1 MKTLYLSHPFTGRKE
16 AENAAD
22 AERVRDTLQR
32 KFPGICF
39 INPLA
44 MFGGAKMDY
53 CFSLSLALEVLS
65 RCDGIIM
72 YPGWEESGGCRA
84 EKAFAMREGMEIYN
98 LESFLQDEC

>member
-84 EKAFAMREGMEIYN
+84 EKAFAMREGMEIYK